1 MELQIVYMFILG
13 KLCCGKKQPELMS
26 SLALKRSTEPS
37 SCTSPSGSTMKA
49 IEGLDIWL
57 ERQVGTASMTPPTRQ
72 NDYKYSAQLWY
83 SERIGMTAFFGKNLV
98 KMSMICS
105 ISASPI

>member
-13 KLCCGKKQPELMS
+13 KLYCGKKQPELMY

-49 IEGLDIWL
+49 IEGLDI
-57 ERQVGTASMTPPTRQ
+57 
-72 NDYKYSAQLWY
+72 
-83 SERIGMTAFFGKNLV
+83 
-98 KMSMICS
+98 
-105 ISASPI
+105 